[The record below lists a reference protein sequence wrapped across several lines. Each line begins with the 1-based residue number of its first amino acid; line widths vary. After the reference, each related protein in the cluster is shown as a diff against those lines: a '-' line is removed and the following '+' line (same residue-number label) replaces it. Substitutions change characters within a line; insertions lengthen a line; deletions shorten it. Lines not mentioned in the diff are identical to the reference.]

1 MRSTKR
7 LLFLRARYILF
18 VIREITMLEC
28 VLFDLDRTLLYMDQ
42 IAFTKAYL
50 GEIGEFMT
58 RYGYEP
64 SRLAKTIMSCTYE
77 MIANDGS
84 NTNYTVFWSAF
95 ARAYG
100 ESALGDKSRFDKFYV
115 KRFDSL
121 SDSCGKIT
129 GAVESVQKIR
139 AMGLKLVLASNPVF
153 PRIAMEKRAQ
163 WAGLDV
169 GMFDYVTSYENSRYC
184 KPNPMYYTE
193 IAKAVGVLPEN
204 CLMVGND
211 VREDI
216 IAAKSA
222 GLNVFLLPEFILNS
236 TDADIT
242 EYPRGSFNELL
253 EYIGAIK

>member
-1 MRSTKR
+1 
-7 LLFLRARYILF
+7 
-18 VIREITMLEC
+18 MLEC
-28 VLFDLDRTLLYMDQ
+28 VMFDLDRTLLYMDQ

-100 ESALGDKSRFDKFYV
+100 ESALGDMPRFDKFYV
-115 KRFDSL
+115 KRFDAL
-121 SDSCGKIT
+121 STDCGKIA
-129 GAVESVQKIR
+129 GAAEAVEKIR

-153 PRIAMEKRAQ
+153 PRIAMEKRAA
-163 WAGLDV
+163 WAGVDA
-169 GMFDYVTSYENSRYC
+169 GIFDYVTSYENSKFC
-184 KPNPMYYTE
+184 KPNPQYYTE
-193 IAKAVGVLPEN
+193 IASKLSVAPEN

-211 VREDI
+211 VSDDI
-216 IAAKSA
+216 VPAKRA
-222 GLNVFLLPEFILNS
+222 GLKVFLLPEYILNPKN
-236 TDADIT
+236 ADIS
-242 EYPRGSFNELL
+242 EYTRGGFDELL
-253 EYIGAIK
+253 EYIRNNK